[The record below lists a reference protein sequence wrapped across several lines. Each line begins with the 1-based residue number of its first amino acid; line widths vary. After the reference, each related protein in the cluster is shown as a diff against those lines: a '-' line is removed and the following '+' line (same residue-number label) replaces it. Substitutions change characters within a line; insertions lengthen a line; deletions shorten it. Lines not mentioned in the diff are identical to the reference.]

1 MDLDES
7 SSDTTHEAILHNL
20 VHSVRVARNDLHI
33 LSAQVQGLSTA
44 LNRLYLLAVVAL
56 LLSLGHS
63 VLLLRLL

>member
-20 VHSVRVARNDLHI
+20 VHSVRVVRNDLHI

>member
-20 VHSVRVARNDLHI
+20 VHSVRVVRNDHHI